1 MVLDP
6 YIYSRK
12 LHIENNILQQLINVI
27 VANYFV

>member
-12 LHIENNILQQLINVI
+12 LRIENKILQLLIVI
-27 VANYFV
+27 VANYFI

>member
-12 LHIENNILQQLINVI
+12 LRIENKILQLLINVI
-27 VANYFV
+27 VANYFI